1 MNDKISKEKNFIK
14 YLKINPS
21 SHFDLLSEKEYSK
34 ELNNLPKIF
43 NENIGVNEDKIK
55 KFFNNI
61 LPESKEGDILKIN
74 FALSSGCKKHKKA
87 AQQSLND
94 IMNMKENSYL
104 ILSKDLASK
113 LSQIIKEIFRRIKK
127 YSNIKTYEELLIN
140 TKDFLYK
147 GGNII
152 TKFMVEK
159 KENVFPQKRAM
170 FDFIDNSSNVYIDK
184 SKSKINKTFQEKKT
198 IFFQFKDI
206 KEEKKN
212 NLPAEMR
219 CLIKKF
225 STIKNLKLSINNNK
239 SSNKLE
245 EFNLD
250 LIDIQNI
257 IIILYNSEWLFQNLL
272 EIEIDL
278 SNDSLLRNQ
287 FEIQYQN
294 LRNLSELLNRDIN
307 ISVYHFGLGK
317 NAIFNPYQL
326 SNFYSSFPKLQKDNF
341 LYVYQNINDEHILT
355 YDFENENDE
364 EMNEIGS
371 EEFINNKKY
380 ILEIIVVYAYFLL
393 KIKNIRICYLKHPI
407 NYREE
412 HPINY
417 REEIIKTLKNDKI
430 YLDEF
435 NILGFFKENFI
446 HHFTID
452 FNSLDSQSFQK
463 VLNFISLNGLMKIC
477 RINFFESEEYFK
489 SEILYK
495 ILQINENKYQD
506 INKDNF
512 KYDENNKD
520 IYDLKPNENLGDY
533 ILRKLFNNF
542 KENISNFF
550 YLISMRTNISELSLI
565 FDIPKI
571 LFNHN
576 NYITII
582 LKLILNL
589 LSFINSPIS
598 NLGILSIQAESLIL
612 NGRNNIYLVE
622 FFDKLNLYNN
632 INSKIKSLTF
642 QCKFY
647 HIINIHKLIPY
658 GIEYLSIGSF
668 DLETFINFTNYLTSV
683 DFSETSKLKKLQ
695 INLNNSIFKYEQCK
709 EYLERLLI
717 EHPRNLTQ
725 ISIYTNISIA
735 YKDLKELLLKSNYN
749 IIENIYFCFNKASLK
764 DEEGYKDKLKLE
776 EYNHNII
783 IDRNFIDLY
792 YAKRKKKNTKM
803 ILELMT
809 LVSLKFNKSFS
820 DYNIFLNIEKFVES
834 NTKKINVV
842 EFK

>member
-294 LRNLSELLNRDIN
+294 LRSLSELLNRDIN

-364 EMNEIGS
+364 EKLEIGS

-393 KIKNIRICYLKHPI
+393 KIKNIRICYLK
-407 NYREE
+407 

-495 ILQINENKYQD
+495 ILQINESKYQD

-512 KYDENNKD
+512 KYDDNNKD

-792 YAKRKKKNTKM
+792 YAQRKKKNTKM

>member
-170 FDFIDNSSNVYIDK
+170 FDFINNSSNVYIDK

-364 EMNEIGS
+364 EKLEIGS

-393 KIKNIRICYLKHPI
+393 KIKNIRICYLK
-407 NYREE
+407 

-495 ILQINENKYQD
+495 ILQINENKFQD

-512 KYDENNKD
+512 KYDDNNKD

-533 ILRKLFNNF
+533 ILRKLFDNF

>member
-170 FDFIDNSSNVYIDK
+170 FGFIDNSSNVCIDK

-364 EMNEIGS
+364 EMQEIGS

-393 KIKNIRICYLKHPI
+393 KIKNIRICYLK
-407 NYREE
+407 

-512 KYDENNKD
+512 KYDDNNKD

>member
-355 YDFENENDE
+355 YDFENENDG
-364 EMNEIGS
+364 EMLEIGS

-393 KIKNIRICYLKHPI
+393 KIKNIRICYLK
-407 NYREE
+407 

-512 KYDENNKD
+512 KYDDNNKD

-533 ILRKLFNNF
+533 ILRKLFDNF

>member
-159 KENVFPQKRAM
+159 KENVFPQKRTM
-170 FDFIDNSSNVYIDK
+170 FDFFDNSSNVDIDK

-364 EMNEIGS
+364 EKLEIGS

-393 KIKNIRICYLKHPI
+393 KIKNIRICYLK
-407 NYREE
+407 

-512 KYDENNKD
+512 KYDDNNKD

-533 ILRKLFNNF
+533 ILRKLFDNF

-792 YAKRKKKNTKM
+792 YAQRKKKNTKM

>member
-1 MNDKISKEKNFIK
+1 MNDKISKDKNFIK

-294 LRNLSELLNRDIN
+294 LRNLSELLNGDIN

-364 EMNEIGS
+364 ETPETGN

-393 KIKNIRICYLKHPI
+393 KIKNIRICYLK
-407 NYREE
+407 

-495 ILQINENKYQD
+495 ILQINESKYQD

-512 KYDENNKD
+512 KYDDNNKD

-533 ILRKLFNNF
+533 ILRKLFDNF

-695 INLNNSIFKYEQCK
+695 INLNNSIFKYDQCK

-809 LVSLKFNKSFS
+809 LISLKFNKSFS

>member
-1 MNDKISKEKNFIK
+1 
-14 YLKINPS
+14 
-21 SHFDLLSEKEYSK
+21 
-34 ELNNLPKIF
+34 
-43 NENIGVNEDKIK
+43 
-55 KFFNNI
+55 
-61 LPESKEGDILKIN
+61 
-74 FALSSGCKKHKKA
+74 
-87 AQQSLND
+87 
-94 IMNMKENSYL
+94 
-104 ILSKDLASK
+104 
-113 LSQIIKEIFRRIKK
+113 
-127 YSNIKTYEELLIN
+127 
-140 TKDFLYK
+140 
-147 GGNII
+147 
-152 TKFMVEK
+152 
-159 KENVFPQKRAM
+159 
-170 FDFIDNSSNVYIDK
+170 
-184 SKSKINKTFQEKKT
+184 
-198 IFFQFKDI
+198 
-206 KEEKKN
+206 
-212 NLPAEMR
+212 
-219 CLIKKF
+219 
-225 STIKNLKLSINNNK
+225 
-239 SSNKLE
+239 
-245 EFNLD
+245 
-250 LIDIQNI
+250 
-257 IIILYNSEWLFQNLL
+257 
-272 EIEIDL
+272 
-278 SNDSLLRNQ
+278 
-287 FEIQYQN
+287 

-364 EMNEIGS
+364 EMLEIGS

-393 KIKNIRICYLKHPI
+393 KIKNIRICYLK
-407 NYREE
+407 

-512 KYDENNKD
+512 KYDDNNKD
-520 IYDLKPNENLGDY
+520 IYDLKPNENLADY

-776 EYNHNII
+776 VYNHNII

>member
-364 EMNEIGS
+364 EMLENGS

-393 KIKNIRICYLKHPI
+393 KIKNIRICYLK
-407 NYREE
+407 

-495 ILQINENKYQD
+495 ILQINESKYQD

-512 KYDENNKD
+512 KYDDNNKD

>member
-364 EMNEIGS
+364 EKLEIGS

-393 KIKNIRICYLKHPI
+393 KIKNIRICYLK
-407 NYREE
+407 

-512 KYDENNKD
+512 KYDDNNKD

>member
-1 MNDKISKEKNFIK
+1 MNDKISKDKNFIK

-159 KENVFPQKRAM
+159 KENVFPQKRTM
-170 FDFIDNSSNVYIDK
+170 FDFFDNSSNVDINK

-364 EMNEIGS
+364 EMLENGS

-380 ILEIIVVYAYFLL
+380 ILEIIVIYAYFLL
-393 KIKNIRICYLKHPI
+393 KIKNIRICYLK
-407 NYREE
+407 

-512 KYDENNKD
+512 KYDDNNKD

-695 INLNNSIFKYEQCK
+695 INLNNSIFKYDQCK

-792 YAKRKKKNTKM
+792 YAQRKKKNTKM

>member
-1 MNDKISKEKNFIK
+1 MNDKISKDKNFIK

-364 EMNEIGS
+364 EMLEIGS

-393 KIKNIRICYLKHPI
+393 KIKNIRICYLK
-407 NYREE
+407 

-512 KYDENNKD
+512 KYDDNNKD

-792 YAKRKKKNTKM
+792 YAQRKKKNTKM

>member
-170 FDFIDNSSNVYIDK
+170 FDFIDNSSNVDINK
-184 SKSKINKTFQEKKT
+184 SNSKINKTFQEKKT

-364 EMNEIGS
+364 EKLEIGS

-393 KIKNIRICYLKHPI
+393 KIKNIRICYLK
-407 NYREE
+407 

-512 KYDENNKD
+512 KYDDNNKD

-533 ILRKLFNNF
+533 ILRKLFDNF

>member
-250 LIDIQNI
+250 SIDIQNI

-364 EMNEIGS
+364 EMLENGS

-393 KIKNIRICYLKHPI
+393 KIKNIRICYLK
-407 NYREE
+407 

-512 KYDENNKD
+512 KYDDNNKD

-533 ILRKLFNNF
+533 ILRKLFDNF

>member
-61 LPESKEGDILKIN
+61 LPESKESDILKIN

-170 FDFIDNSSNVYIDK
+170 FGFIDNSSNVDINK

-294 LRNLSELLNRDIN
+294 LRNLSELLKRDIN

-364 EMNEIGS
+364 KMLEIGS

-393 KIKNIRICYLKHPI
+393 KIKNIRICYLK
-407 NYREE
+407 

-512 KYDENNKD
+512 KYDDNNKD

-792 YAKRKKKNTKM
+792 YAQRKKKNTKM

>member
-152 TKFMVEK
+152 TKFLVEK

-364 EMNEIGS
+364 EKLEIGS

-393 KIKNIRICYLKHPI
+393 KIKNIRICYLK
-407 NYREE
+407 

-495 ILQINENKYQD
+495 ILQINESKYQD

-512 KYDENNKD
+512 KYDDNNKD

-647 HIINIHKLIPY
+647 RIINIHKLIPY

>member
-159 KENVFPQKRAM
+159 KENVFPQKRTM
-170 FDFIDNSSNVYIDK
+170 FDFFDNSSNVDIDK

-364 EMNEIGS
+364 EMLEIGS

-393 KIKNIRICYLKHPI
+393 KIKNIRICYLK
-407 NYREE
+407 

-495 ILQINENKYQD
+495 ILQINESKYQD

-512 KYDENNKD
+512 KYDDNNKD

-533 ILRKLFNNF
+533 ILRKLFDNF

>member
-364 EMNEIGS
+364 EMLEIGS

-393 KIKNIRICYLKHPI
+393 KIKNIRICYLK
-407 NYREE
+407 

>member
-294 LRNLSELLNRDIN
+294 LRNLSELLKRDIN

-364 EMNEIGS
+364 ETPETGN

-393 KIKNIRICYLKHPI
+393 KIKNIRICYLK
-407 NYREE
+407 

-512 KYDENNKD
+512 KYDDNNKD

-533 ILRKLFNNF
+533 ILRKLFDNF

>member
-170 FDFIDNSSNVYIDK
+170 FDFIDNSSNVDIDK

-364 EMNEIGS
+364 EMLENGS

-393 KIKNIRICYLKHPI
+393 KIKNIRICYLK
-407 NYREE
+407 

-512 KYDENNKD
+512 KYDDNNKD

-647 HIINIHKLIPY
+647 RIINIHKLIPY

>member
-170 FDFIDNSSNVYIDK
+170 FGFIDNSSNVDINK

-294 LRNLSELLNRDIN
+294 LRNLSELLKRDIN

-364 EMNEIGS
+364 KMLEIGS

-393 KIKNIRICYLKHPI
+393 KIKNIRICYLK
-407 NYREE
+407 

-495 ILQINENKYQD
+495 ILQINESKYQD

-512 KYDENNKD
+512 KYDDNNKD

-792 YAKRKKKNTKM
+792 YAQRKKKNTKM

>member
-412 HPINY
+412 
-417 REEIIKTLKNDKI
+417 IIKTLKNDKI

-512 KYDENNKD
+512 KYDDNNKD

-533 ILRKLFNNF
+533 ILRKLFDNF

>member
-364 EMNEIGS
+364 EMLEIGS

-393 KIKNIRICYLKHPI
+393 KIKNIRICYLK
-407 NYREE
+407 

-512 KYDENNKD
+512 KYDDNNKD

-533 ILRKLFNNF
+533 ILRKLFDNF

-792 YAKRKKKNTKM
+792 YAQRKKKNTKM

>member
-170 FDFIDNSSNVYIDK
+170 FDFIDNSSNVDINK

-278 SNDSLLRNQ
+278 SNDTLLRNQ

-364 EMNEIGS
+364 EMLEIGS

-393 KIKNIRICYLKHPI
+393 KIKNIRICYLK
-407 NYREE
+407 

-512 KYDENNKD
+512 KYDDNNKD

>member
-170 FDFIDNSSNVYIDK
+170 FDFIDNSSNVDIDK

-364 EMNEIGS
+364 EMLEIGS

-393 KIKNIRICYLKHPI
+393 KIKNIRICYLK
-407 NYREE
+407 

-512 KYDENNKD
+512 KYDDNNKD

>member
-412 HPINY
+412 
-417 REEIIKTLKNDKI
+417 IIKTLKNDKI

-495 ILQINENKYQD
+495 ILQINESKYQD

-512 KYDENNKD
+512 KYDDNNKD

>member
-159 KENVFPQKRAM
+159 KENVFPQKRTM
-170 FDFIDNSSNVYIDK
+170 FDFFDNSSNVDIDK

-364 EMNEIGS
+364 EMLEIGS

-393 KIKNIRICYLKHPI
+393 KIKNIRICYLK
-407 NYREE
+407 

>member
-170 FDFIDNSSNVYIDK
+170 FDFIDNSSNVDIDK

-364 EMNEIGS
+364 EKLEIGS

-393 KIKNIRICYLKHPI
+393 KIKNIRICYLK
-407 NYREE
+407 

-495 ILQINENKYQD
+495 ILQINESKYQD

-512 KYDENNKD
+512 KYDDNNKD

-533 ILRKLFNNF
+533 ILRKLFDNF

-632 INSKIKSLTF
+632 NSKIKSLTF

-749 IIENIYFCFNKASLK
+749 IIENLYFCFNKASLK

>member
-94 IMNMKENSYL
+94 IMNMKEYSYL

-127 YSNIKTYEELLIN
+127 YSNINTYEELLIN

-364 EMNEIGS
+364 EKLEIGS

-393 KIKNIRICYLKHPI
+393 KIKNIRICYLK
-407 NYREE
+407 

-512 KYDENNKD
+512 KYDDNNKD

-842 EFK
+842 GFK

>member
-170 FDFIDNSSNVYIDK
+170 FDFIDNSSNVDNNK
-184 SKSKINKTFQEKKT
+184 SKSKINKKFKEKKT

-364 EMNEIGS
+364 EKLEIGS

-393 KIKNIRICYLKHPI
+393 KIKNIRICYLK
-407 NYREE
+407 

-512 KYDENNKD
+512 KYDDNNKD

-792 YAKRKKKNTKM
+792 YAQRKKKNTKM

>member
-159 KENVFPQKRAM
+159 KENVFPQKRTM
-170 FDFIDNSSNVYIDK
+170 FDFFDNSSNVDIDK

-364 EMNEIGS
+364 KMLEIGS

-393 KIKNIRICYLKHPI
+393 KIKNIRICYLK
-407 NYREE
+407 

-512 KYDENNKD
+512 KYDDNNKD
-520 IYDLKPNENLGDY
+520 IYDLKPNENLADY

>member
-364 EMNEIGS
+364 EMLENGS

-393 KIKNIRICYLKHPI
+393 KIKNIRICYLK
-407 NYREE
+407 

-512 KYDENNKD
+512 KYDDNNKD

>member
-364 EMNEIGS
+364 KMLEIGS

-393 KIKNIRICYLKHPI
+393 KIKNIRICYLK
-407 NYREE
+407 

-512 KYDENNKD
+512 KYDDNNKD

-792 YAKRKKKNTKM
+792 YAQRKKKNTKM

>member
-170 FDFIDNSSNVYIDK
+170 FDFIDNSSNVDIDK

-250 LIDIQNI
+250 SIDIQNI

-294 LRNLSELLNRDIN
+294 LRNLSELLNRDIS

-412 HPINY
+412 
-417 REEIIKTLKNDKI
+417 IIKTLKNDKI

-512 KYDENNKD
+512 KYDDNNKD

-533 ILRKLFNNF
+533 ILRKLFDNF

>member
-159 KENVFPQKRAM
+159 KENVFPQKRTM
-170 FDFIDNSSNVYIDK
+170 FDFFDNSSNVDIDK

-250 LIDIQNI
+250 SIDIQNI

-364 EMNEIGS
+364 EKLEIGS

-393 KIKNIRICYLKHPI
+393 KIKNIRICYLK
-407 NYREE
+407 

-512 KYDENNKD
+512 KYDDNNKD

>member
-364 EMNEIGS
+364 EMLEIGS

-393 KIKNIRICYLKHPI
+393 KIKNIRICYLK
-407 NYREE
+407 

-495 ILQINENKYQD
+495 ILQINESKYQD

-512 KYDENNKD
+512 KYDDNNKD

-533 ILRKLFNNF
+533 ILRKLFDNF

-792 YAKRKKKNTKM
+792 YAQRKKKNTKM

>member
-239 SSNKLE
+239 SSNNLE

-355 YDFENENDE
+355 YDFENENDG
-364 EMNEIGS
+364 EMLEIGS

-393 KIKNIRICYLKHPI
+393 KIKNIRICYLK
-407 NYREE
+407 

-512 KYDENNKD
+512 KYDDNNKD

>member
-1 MNDKISKEKNFIK
+1 MNDKISKDKNFIK

-412 HPINY
+412 
-417 REEIIKTLKNDKI
+417 IIKTLKNDKI

-512 KYDENNKD
+512 KYDDNNKD
-520 IYDLKPNENLGDY
+520 IYDLKPNENIGDY

>member
-1 MNDKISKEKNFIK
+1 MNDKISKDKNFIK

-159 KENVFPQKRAM
+159 KENVFPQKRTM
-170 FDFIDNSSNVYIDK
+170 FDFFDNSSNVDIDK

-364 EMNEIGS
+364 EKLEIGS

-393 KIKNIRICYLKHPI
+393 KIKNIRICYLK
-407 NYREE
+407 

-512 KYDENNKD
+512 KYNDNNKD
-520 IYDLKPNENLGDY
+520 IYDLKPNENLADY

-792 YAKRKKKNTKM
+792 YAQRKKKNTKM